1 MKEKYILSVMILF
14 FTVTSCGVI
23 DKWTGNDK
31 EKIERLKKE
40 GVKCQAEITNVED
53 MNVTINKDPMVR
65 LFLSVKPK
73 GEPPFDAQVEM
84 LVSRVKI
91 PRAGDYVNVYYN
103 PNDKTDL
110 IVE

>member
-1 MKEKYILSVMILF
+1 MNKKYILSLVILF
-14 FTVTSCGVI
+14 FAVTSCSLI

-40 GVKCQAEITNVED
+40 GIKCEAEITNVED
-53 MNVTINKDPMVR
+53 MNVTINKDPMVK

-73 GEPPFDAQVEM
+73 GEPVFNAQVEM
-84 LVSRVKI
+84 LVSRVRV
-91 PRAGDYVNVYYN
+91 PRIGDYVIVYYN
-103 PNDKTDL
+103 PKDKTDI